1 MLRPCPA
8 PGLILLI
15 SLTASAPPVARAQ
28 TQPFTLETAL
38 LNLVDTHYRVHGSG
52 LDAPGFDA
60 RVSLKVD
67 Y

>member
-1 MLRPCPA
+1 
-8 PGLILLI
+8 
-15 SLTASAPPVARAQ
+15 
-28 TQPFTLETAL
+28 
-38 LNLVDTHYRVHGSG
+38 VDTHYRVHGSG